1 MPRTALSE
9 PRQTPRDLDRTT
21 TRQHRS
27 GARLALLG
35 GMLAAL
41 GILLMTLGGGV
52 LDVFGVVL
60 ACAAIVP
67 TVIGVGLELTA
78 FVGRRANRGR
88 SFA

>member
-1 MPRTALSE
+1 
-9 PRQTPRDLDRTT
+9 
-21 TRQHRS
+21 
-27 GARLALLG
+27 
-35 GMLAAL
+35 MLAAL